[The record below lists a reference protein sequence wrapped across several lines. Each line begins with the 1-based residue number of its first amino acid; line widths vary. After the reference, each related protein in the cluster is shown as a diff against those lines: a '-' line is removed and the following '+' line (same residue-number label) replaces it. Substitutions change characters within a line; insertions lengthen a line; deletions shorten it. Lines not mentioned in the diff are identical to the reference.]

1 MQTLTSELS
10 HGTVACA
17 DGVGMPADDLLLE
30 VDFKWLMA
38 GQGCWIDPTRLRAD
52 PLYAARCLRTALC
65 SPCEALRGC
74 ARFLQ
79 KALEPSA

>member
-1 MQTLTSELS
+1 MQALNGELFL
-10 HGTVACA
+10 GTAVCA
-17 DGVGMPADDLLLE
+17 DEVGMPAADLLLE

-38 GQGCWIDPTRLRAD
+38 GQGCWVDPARLRAD
-52 PLYAARCLRTALC
+52 PLYAATCLRTALC

-79 KALEPSA
+79 SSLGLQ

>member
-1 MQTLTSELS
+1 MHTLSGELS

-17 DGVGMPADDLLLE
+17 DGVGMPAADLLLE

-38 GQGCWIDPTRLRAD
+38 GQGCWVDPDRLRND
-52 PLYAARCLRTALC
+52 PLYAAHCLGTALC

-79 KALEPSA
+79 TALGLK

>member
-1 MQTLTSELS
+1 MQTLTGEQS
-10 HGTVACA
+10 HGAAACA
-17 DGVGMPADDLLLE
+17 DGVGMPTVGLLLE

-38 GQGCWIDPTRLRAD
+38 GQGCWVDPTRLRAD
-52 PLYAARCLRTALC
+52 PLYAANCLRTALC

-79 KALEPSA
+79 TALGLP